1 MTFFTSYRTFNC
13 ALYHIF
19 KTRLNCFLQCDR
31 NWKTQ
36 MVCEEREGT
45 KCVMMIVFLSTLR

>member
-1 MTFFTSYRTFNC
+1 MTFSTSYRTFNC

-31 NWKTQ
+31 NWKLKWY
-36 MVCEEREGT
+36 VKSEKVLNASR
-45 KCVMMIVFLSTLR
+45 

>member
-1 MTFFTSYRTFNC
+1 MTFSTSYRTFNC

-31 NWKTQ
+31 IWKTQ

-45 KCVMMIVFLSTLR
+45 KCVTMIVFLSTLR